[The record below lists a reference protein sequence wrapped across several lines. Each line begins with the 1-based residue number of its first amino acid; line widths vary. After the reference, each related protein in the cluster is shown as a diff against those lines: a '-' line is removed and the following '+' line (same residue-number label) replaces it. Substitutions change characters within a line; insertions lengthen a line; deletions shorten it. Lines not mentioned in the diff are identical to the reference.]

1 MDTGTIF
8 AGIIFGSIG
17 VVAFLYGKKQSEWK
31 PMVIGIALMAYP
43 YFISNPILQ
52 WVIGVLLTLMLFI
65 FRG

>member
-17 VVAFLYGKKQSEWK
+17 VVAFIYGKKQSEWK
-31 PMVIGIALMAYP
+31 PMVIGIALIAYP

-52 WVIGVLLTLMLFI
+52 WVIGALLTLMLFI